1 VTKGDYEGRDRVR
14 AEVRGDGPERGSGV
28 EKERKMRE
36 MIEDLRNEI
45 SELRNRI

>member
-1 VTKGDYEGRDRVR
+1 
-14 AEVRGDGPERGSGV
+14 VRGDGPERGSGV

-45 SELRNRI
+45 SELRNRIEKLDREMNLM